1 MKPEPDIKNE
11 LGIVAHDIR
20 NRLAVILSASQV
32 LEMTMA
38 DPGMEKQR
46 RVASS
51 IGEAARQIDTI
62 IRDRLDPITAS
73 DSHV

>member
-1 MKPEPDIKNE
+1 
-11 LGIVAHDIR
+11 
-20 NRLAVILSASQV
+20 
-32 LEMTMA
+32 MA